1 MIGVSKTDVASTNIT
16 DNISRNEAPRFNSL
30 SEESEEVPCTEE
42 KVHQIQIWTEI
53 RPSLGAIEDMMSSR
67 VKEKVNLKNNESNSG
82 VGKQL
87 PPTEEARTVK
97 GASEDDS
104 DEEFYDLER
113 TESDTTQELVS
124 STQSFS
130 SPALESLP
138 PWKEELECLVQGG
151 VPMALRGEV
160 H

>member
-1 MIGVSKTDVASTNIT
+1 
-16 DNISRNEAPRFNSL
+16 
-30 SEESEEVPCTEE
+30 
-42 KVHQIQIWTEI
+42 
-53 RPSLGAIEDMMSSR
+53 MSQS
-67 VKEKVNLKNNESNSG
+67 

-87 PPTEEARTVK
+87 PPIEEARTVK

-124 STQSFS
+124 STESFS

-160 H
+160 N